1 MNRNLGNFLMKKYY
15 LLQESNNYLESMFS
29 NPGIKNYN
37 YKTSFG
43 VRWVTTVYETVLT
56 CVTTVCGTVFT

>member
-29 NPGIKNYN
+29 NPGITNFKITRRPLELD
-37 YKTSFG
+37 KDFMLII
-43 VRWVTTVYETVLT
+43 VLRIASR
-56 CVTTVCGTVFT
+56 